1 MYVGSDG
8 RVVAKR
14 SLSTY
19 FTWPEIKRLF
29 WELINVII
37 LLFAT
42 SHFFFFFFVF
52 TPQDHRHIIIN
63 FLIHSFKSIFKP
75 DAVAEAENRRRHGYG
90 GPGFTTSGSS
100 SGHGGDHGSGG
111 PARRPM
117 GRINHSCLFDVL
129 TPRTQSPSKSP
140 FLNPDSVDEL
150 PDKRMRLSPHLCV
163 CARRCAVPRVPV
175 RRARHATEQS
185 VHERQVRTQHTHTH

>member
-1 MYVGSDG
+1 MAVWWPNAASPRTSRGLKSSGSSG
-8 RVVAKR
+8 SSST
-14 SLSTY
+14 SLFSCL
-19 FTWPEIKRLF
+19 P
-29 WELINVII
+29 
-37 LLFAT
+37 LLLT
-42 SHFFFFFFVF
+42 FFFFVF

-175 RRARHATEQS
+175 RRARHATAQS